1 MSWGAWDDNSI
12 DASYPG
18 AGSFQE
24 DPGVSVLSRDH
35 QGPHLCLQQKS
46 RTYRAGPGAA
56 AAACIAASTVTAAAA
71 IAASTVTAGASIA
84 AAAIAAAAIAAAA
97 IAAAAIAASTVT
109 AGASI
114 AAAIAAA
121 TAAATISAG
130 ATAAASLRS
139 RKRPASVTSVL
150 SDSVRPQGLQPAKLL
165 CPWDSPGKKTGVNSH
180 CLLQGI
186 FPTQGSNPDLLHCRQ
201 ILYRLSQETRVRS
214 KDENTKG
221 EGFPPSPSSLRNIS
235 RPV

>member
-35 QGPHLCLQQKS
+35 QGPHLCHQQKS

-56 AAACIAASTVTAAAA
+56 TAACIAASTDT
-71 IAASTVTAGASIA
+71 
-84 AAAIAAAAIAAAA
+84 AAAA
-97 IAAAAIAASTVT
+97 IAAAAIAASTYT
-109 AGASI
+109 A

-121 TAAATISAG
+121 VLAASTVTAAG

-150 SDSVRPQGLQPAKLL
+150 SDSVRSQGL
-165 CPWDSPGKKTGVNSH
+165 
-180 CLLQGI
+180 
-186 FPTQGSNPDLLHCRQ
+186 
-201 ILYRLSQETRVRS
+201 
-214 KDENTKG
+214 
-221 EGFPPSPSSLRNIS
+221 
-235 RPV
+235 

>member
-56 AAACIAASTVTAAAA
+56 TAACIAASTDT
-71 IAASTVTAGASIA
+71 
-84 AAAIAAAAIAAAA
+84 AAAA
-97 IAAAAIAASTVT
+97 IAAAAIAASTYT
-109 AGASI
+109 A

-121 TAAATISAG
+121 VLAASTVTAAG

-150 SDSVRPQGLQPAKLL
+150 SDSVRSQGL
-165 CPWDSPGKKTGVNSH
+165 
-180 CLLQGI
+180 
-186 FPTQGSNPDLLHCRQ
+186 
-201 ILYRLSQETRVRS
+201 
-214 KDENTKG
+214 
-221 EGFPPSPSSLRNIS
+221 
-235 RPV
+235 

>member
-56 AAACIAASTVTAAAA
+56 TAACIAASTDTAAAAIAAAAIAASTVTAAAA
-71 IAASTVTAGASIA
+71 IAASTVTA
-84 AAAIAAAAIAAAA
+84 AAA
-97 IAAAAIAASTVT
+97 IAAAAIAASTYT
-109 AGASI
+109 A

-121 TAAATISAG
+121 VLAASTVTAAG

-150 SDSVRPQGLQPAKLL
+150 SDSVRSQGL
-165 CPWDSPGKKTGVNSH
+165 
-180 CLLQGI
+180 
-186 FPTQGSNPDLLHCRQ
+186 
-201 ILYRLSQETRVRS
+201 
-214 KDENTKG
+214 
-221 EGFPPSPSSLRNIS
+221 
-235 RPV
+235 

>member
-56 AAACIAASTVTAAAA
+56 TAACIAASTDT
-71 IAASTVTAGASIA
+71 
-84 AAAIAAAAIAAAA
+84 AAAA

-109 AGASI
+109 A

-121 TAAATISAG
+121 AIAASTYTAAAAIAAAVLAASTVTAAG

-150 SDSVRPQGLQPAKLL
+150 SDSVRSQGL
-165 CPWDSPGKKTGVNSH
+165 
-180 CLLQGI
+180 
-186 FPTQGSNPDLLHCRQ
+186 
-201 ILYRLSQETRVRS
+201 
-214 KDENTKG
+214 
-221 EGFPPSPSSLRNIS
+221 
-235 RPV
+235 

>member
-71 IAASTVTAGASIA
+71 IAAATIA
-84 AAAIAAAAIAAAA
+84 AAAIAASTVT
-97 IAAAAIAASTVT
+97 AAAAIAASTVT

-139 RKRPASVTSVL
+139 RKRPASVTKVL
-150 SDSVRPQGLQPAKLL
+150 SDSVRPQGL
-165 CPWDSPGKKTGVNSH
+165 
-180 CLLQGI
+180 
-186 FPTQGSNPDLLHCRQ
+186 
-201 ILYRLSQETRVRS
+201 
-214 KDENTKG
+214 
-221 EGFPPSPSSLRNIS
+221 
-235 RPV
+235 

>member
-56 AAACIAASTVTAAAA
+56 AAACIAASTVT
-71 IAASTVTAGASIA
+71 
-84 AAAIAAAAIAAAA
+84 
-97 IAAAAIAASTVT
+97 AAAAIAASTVT

>member
-46 RTYRAGPGAA
+46 RTYRAGPRAA

-71 IAASTVTAGASIA
+71 IAA
-84 AAAIAAAAIAAAA
+84 AAIAASTVT
-97 IAAAAIAASTVT
+97 AAAAIAASTVT

-139 RKRPASVTSVL
+139 RKRPASVTKVL
-150 SDSVRPQGLQPAKLL
+150 SDSVRPQGL
-165 CPWDSPGKKTGVNSH
+165 
-180 CLLQGI
+180 
-186 FPTQGSNPDLLHCRQ
+186 
-201 ILYRLSQETRVRS
+201 
-214 KDENTKG
+214 
-221 EGFPPSPSSLRNIS
+221 
-235 RPV
+235 

>member
-56 AAACIAASTVTAAAA
+56 AAACIAASTVT
-71 IAASTVTAGASIA
+71 T
-84 AAAIAAAAIAAAA
+84 
-97 IAAAAIAASTVT
+97 AAAIAASTVT